1 MPGNAEVWSI
11 VRRSATTLALQ
22 AVVVTAIV
30 GGTTAFVSLEKAV
43 TLSVDGQKREV
54 HTFAETIG
62 DLLKRENIS
71 IGAHDLVAPRPEDT
85 LTDGST
91 VIVRYGRPLTLT
103 IDGQTRKVWV
113 TATNVAEALEQLN
126 VHAERAYI
134 SVARN
139 MPISRAGMRIDI
151 RLPHDVTFLVD
162 GKRVSIT
169 TTAATVR
176 EALAQANI
184 TLGPKD
190 QTMPVTLDAYPA
202 DGAVITV
209 LRVQGKT
216 VTRQEEIPFE
226 VEEVKDSSMFEGE
239 KKVVQEGVAGL
250 KAVTYDLVY
259 VNGQLK
265 SKRKLSEKIIRK
277 PKPQIVRVGTKEN
290 PRSVPGADDLNW
302 RALAECE
309 SGGNPDAVNPAGPY
323 YGLYQFD
330 LGTWHSVGGQCKPTD
345 YGWDEQ
351 TYRAKLLYK
360 ERGDSPWP
368 VCGKK
373 LYT

>member
-1 MPGNAEVWSI
+1 MPGKAEVWSI

-30 GGTTAFVSLEKAV
+30 GGTTAFVSLEKDV

-54 HTFAETIG
+54 HTFAKTIG
-62 DLLKRENIS
+62 DLLERENIS
-71 IGAHDLVAPRPEDT
+71 VGARDLVAPRPDEP
-85 LTDGST
+85 LSDGST
-91 VIVRYGRPLTLT
+91 VVVRYARPLTIT

-113 TATNVAEALEQLN
+113 TATNVAEALEQLG

-134 SVARN
+134 SVDRN
-139 MPISRAGMRIDI
+139 MPISRSGLRLDI

-162 GKRVSIT
+162 GKRVPIT

-176 EALAQANI
+176 EALAEAHI

-190 QTMPVTLDAYPA
+190 QTTPVTLDAYPA

-209 LRVQGKT
+209 LRIQGKT
-216 VTRQEEIPFE
+216 VTRQEEIPFDVQE
-226 VEEVKDSSMFEGE
+226 IKDSSMFEGE
-239 KKVVQEGVAGL
+239 KKVVQEGVEGL
-250 KAVTYDLVY
+250 KTVTYEFTY

-265 SKRKLSEKIIRK
+265 SKKKITEKIIRE

-290 PRSVPGADDLNW
+290 PRSVPGADHLNW

-330 LGTWHSVGGQCKPTD
+330 LGTWRAVGGQGKPTD
-345 YGWDEQ
+345 YGWEEQ